1 MTQVANASNPQYWTD
16 AQGRLV
22 SVDLIK
28 PIDKARDQI
37 VRELIT
43 KAREVSAL
51 LETFKSAA
59 FADIAAFIELSAEQ
73 YGAKIGGNK
82 GNVTLISFDGSLKI
96 VRQVQDTLV
105 FDERLQAA
113 KQLIDECVMSWGGGS
128 DPKIMTLVNDAFQVG
143 KEGRIN
149 TGRVLG
155 LRSLDIKDPQWQ
167 SAMQAIGESV
177 RVASSKPYVRFY
189 ERVGNTDQY
198 KAISLD
204 MATL

>member
-1 MTQVANASNPQYWTD
+1 MSHNENTAPAGYWRD

-22 SVDLIK
+22 AEALIK
-28 PIDKARDQI
+28 PIDKAREAL
-37 VRELIT
+37 VLELIE
-43 KAREVSAL
+43 KARL
-51 LETFKSAA
+51 LSRQIELFKSTA
-59 FADIAAFIELSAEQ
+59 FADIAAFVELSAEQ

-82 GNVTLISFDGSLKI
+82 GNVTLTSYDGRYRIQRSI
-96 VRQVQDTLV
+96 QDSLV

-113 KQLIDECVMSWGGGS
+113 KQLIDACVQTWGANG

-155 LRSLDIKDPQWQ
+155 LRHLDIRDDDWQ
-167 SAMQAIGESV
+167 RAMQAIGDSV

-189 ERVGNTDQY
+189 ERIGDSDQY
-198 KAISLD
+198 QAISLD
-204 MATL
+204 VASL

>member
-1 MTQVANASNPQYWTD
+1 MSATAPNGYWKD

-22 SVDLIK
+22 AVELIK
-28 PIDKARDQI
+28 PIDKGRDQL
-37 VRELIT
+37 VRELIAG
-43 KAREVSAL
+43 ARDVSAL
-51 LETFKSAA
+51 IEKFKSLA
-59 FADIAAFIELSAEQ
+59 FADIAAFVELSAEE

-82 GNVTLISFDGSLKI
+82 GNVTLITFDGSLKI

-155 LRSLDIKDPQWQ
+155 LRRLDIRDSKWQ
-167 SAMQAIGESV
+167 QAMQAISDSV

-189 ERVGNTDQY
+189 ERIGDSDQY
-198 KAISLD
+198 RAISLD
-204 MATL
+204 MAAL